1 MRTGHARADSASR
14 DALFLL
20 SARYEIL
27 RQLSDQTSAHFEEQL
42 GQRHFKCFD
51 LEPTSYTLKS

>member
-1 MRTGHARADSASR
+1 MQ
-14 DALFLL
+14 
-20 SARYEIL
+20 IL
-27 RQLSDQTSAHFEEQL
+27 PVGMPCFYCRLDTKSFAQLSDQTSAHFEEQL